1 MKDYIAYLESN
12 AYSQKTIDCYVTS
25 VRLYLRDYELT
36 HDDMR
41 RWFEKSLANTAPSTT
56 ATRIY
61 ALNNY
66 AAFVGADCRLKPI
79 TVEVP
84 MYVEDILTE
93 THYRKLLDG
102 LESDGDWEWYSVVR
116 LLACTGLRIAEA
128 VQVSRKDIENRKKS
142 IYGKGSRFREVW
154 FPKDF
159 RCKVLP
165 HLPEGRVIRH
175 DDGYVRTKLHRLAKK
190 YGVPRKAC
198 HPHAF
203 RALFA
208 RKVYEK
214 TKDIRLVS
222 NLLGHKSIST
232 TTKYLRVSSRGMS
245 RRISQIVDW

>member
-1 MKDYIAYLESN
+1 MKEYIAYLESK

-25 VRLYLRDYELT
+25 VRLYLKDYELT
-36 HDDMR
+36 QKDMR
-41 RWFEKSLANTAPSTT
+41 RWFDQSLVSTAPSTT

-66 AAFVGADCRLKPI
+66 ASFIGSSCCLKPI
-79 TVEVP
+79 TVETP
-84 MYVEDILTE
+84 MFMDNIITE
-93 THYRKLLDG
+93 AHYRKLLEG
-102 LESDGDWEWYSVVR
+102 LESDGDWEWYSVIR

-128 VQVSRKDIENRKKS
+128 VQVTRKDIENRKKC

-159 RCKVLP
+159 RDKVLP
-165 HLPEGRVIRH
+165 YLPDGRVIRH

-190 YGVPRKAC
+190 YGVPQKPC

>member
-1 MKDYIAYLESN
+1 MKGYEDHLKKKGYSARTIA
-12 AYSQKTIDCYVTS
+12 CYVTTA
-25 VRLYLRDYELT
+25 RLYLKEYELT
-36 HDDMR
+36 QDDML
-41 RWFEKSLANTAPSTT
+41 RWFEDSVARTSPNTI
-56 ATRIY
+56 ATRIF

-79 TVEVP
+79 AVETP
-84 MYVEDILTE
+84 MYIDDILTE
-93 THYRKLLDG
+93 KHYTKLLEG
-102 LESDGDWEWYSVVR
+102 LESDGDWEWYAVIR
-116 LLACTGLRIAEA
+116 MLACTGLRITEA
-128 VQVSRKDIENRKKS
+128 MQVTRKDIEARRMC

-159 RCKVLP
+159 RDKVLP
-165 HLPEGRVIRH
+165 HLSDGMVIRH
-175 DDGYVRTKLHRLAKK
+175 DAGYVRTKLHRLAGK
-190 YGVPRKAC
+190 YGIPQKPC

-232 TTKYLRVSSRGMS
+232 TTKYLRVSSKGMG
-245 RRISQIVDW
+245 RKMSQIVDW

>member
-1 MKDYIAYLESN
+1 MNAVFSMCFCWIYPFFRCFSN
-12 AYSQKTIDCYVTS
+12 DLGNILQITKKVS
-25 VRLYLRDYELT
+25 
-36 HDDMR
+36 
-41 RWFEKSLANTAPSTT
+41 
-56 ATRIY
+56 IY
-61 ALNNY
+61 AVDTYLH
-66 AAFVGADCRLKPI
+66 FFGCRL
-79 TVEVP
+79 
-84 MYVEDILTE
+84 
-93 THYRKLLDG
+93 RKLVEG
-102 LESDGDWEWYSVVR
+102 LESDGDWEWYSVIR

-128 VQVSRKDIENRKKS
+128 VQVTRKDIENRKKC

-159 RCKVLP
+159 RDKVLP
-165 HLPEGRVIRH
+165 YLPDGRVIRH

-190 YGVPRKAC
+190 YGVPQKPC